1 MVLFYIIWYST
12 SMFFGLMMLLV
23 VCLMMDVTSCG
34 SMAGSACAAFRAV
47 GPCIPR
53 GLSGPTRQCGQRP
66 RRDGHRTLKI

>member
-47 GPCIPR
+47 GPCIRSWFVWSYAPAVNDR
-53 GLSGPTRQCGQRP
+53 GEMATGR
-66 RRDGHRTLKI
+66 